1 MSDHASDF
9 VLQAISFDRLEGW
22 KDDDPSGLFDV
33 MRRCRRQITD
43 VKPYR
48 TGSLGLSSDDLL
60 PLLLDAE
67 NFTPSSPASARAFFE
82 ARCRPF
88 LIRRKDGGSGFVTAF
103 YEPEIEVSE
112 RPDDVFR
119 FPFYSRPDDLID
131 LDDGNRPAEL
141 DVSYVFGR
149 LHGDGR
155 VGAYPDRREIDQGF
169 LAGRGLEIA
178 WAKSKVDVFFVHVQG
193 AARLRYRDGRIGR
206 ITYAAKAGHP
216 FSAIGKLL
224 IERGEID
231 RAEISMQSIRGW
243 LARNPGRVDEV
254 LWHNRS
260 YIFFRE
266 TPSEALGLR
275 TADPEAGPI
284 AAAKVPLL
292 AGRSLAVDRMIHTF
306 GFPFFI
312 SADSLIHLDEGRP
325 FRRLMLALDTGSAI
339 VGPAR
344 GDIFTGSGDAAGES
358 AGTVRNEADFVIL
371 VPNAAAG
378 RFD

>member
-1 MSDHASDF
+1 MSDHAPDF
-9 VLQAISFDRLEGW
+9 VLQAISFDTLEGW
-22 KDDDPSGLFDV
+22 RDDDPSGLFEV
-33 MRRCRRQITD
+33 MRRCRRQISD

-48 TGSLGLSSDDLL
+48 TGSLGLSSEDLL
-60 PLLLDAE
+60 PLLLAAE
-67 NFTPSSPASARAFFE
+67 DFTPSSPASARAFFE
-82 ARCRPF
+82 MHCRPF
-88 LIRRKDGGSGFVTAF
+88 LIRRKDGNPGFVTAF

-112 RPDDVFR
+112 RPDEIFR
-119 FPFYSRPDDLID
+119 FPFYRRPDDLID
-131 LDDGNRPAEL
+131 LDDANRPAEL
-141 DVSYVFGR
+141 DNSYAFGR
-149 LHGDGR
+149 LHNGR
-155 VGAYPDRREIDQGF
+155 IAAYPDRRAIDRGF
-169 LAGRGLEIA
+169 LEGRGLEIA

-193 AARLRYRDGRIGR
+193 AARLRYSDGRIGR

-216 FSAIGKLL
+216 FSAVGKLL
-224 IERGEID
+224 IDRGEIA
-231 RAEISMQSIRGW
+231 RADISMQTIRAW
-243 LARNPGRVDEV
+243 LARNPERVDEV

-266 TPSEALGLR
+266 ALSQAIGLR

-292 AGRSLAVDRMIHTF
+292 AGRSLAVDRLIHTF

-312 SADSLIHLDEGRP
+312 RAESLTHLDHGRP

-344 GDIFTGSGDAAGES
+344 GDIFTGSGDLAGET
-358 AGTVRNEADFVIL
+358 AGTVRNDADFTIL
-371 VPNAAAG
+371 IPKAAAG